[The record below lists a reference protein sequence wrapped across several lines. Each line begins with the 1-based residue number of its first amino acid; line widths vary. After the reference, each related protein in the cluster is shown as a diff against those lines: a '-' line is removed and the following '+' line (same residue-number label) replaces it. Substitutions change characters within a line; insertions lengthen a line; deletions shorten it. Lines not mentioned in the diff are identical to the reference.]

1 VSLPHKVQAMPKPDK
16 ILQLDGISPESVE
29 AHWGLYEG
37 YVNKYNEIMDKL
49 PSADRAAANQVYS
62 EYRGL
67 REMLTFAIGGI
78 KNHEVYFDNLGPGG
92 GQPSDA
98 FGAQIEKDFGSLDAM
113 LTELKAGGMAAR
125 GWAWVAWDWDWQ
137 KLDVYIGDAQN
148 TFPVWGCTPIIAL
161 DVYEHSY
168 IRDFSTARAKYID
181 AFVANLDWAAI
192 NARFEPIPRLAGL
205 MGQG

>member
-1 VSLPHKVQAMPKPDK
+1 MALPHKVQAMPKPDK
-16 ILQLDGISPESVE
+16 ILQLDGISPESVD
-29 AHWGLYEG
+29 AHWGLYEA
-37 YVNKYNEIMDKL
+37 YCNKYNEIMEKMVG
-49 PSADRAAANQVYS
+49 ADRAAANQIYS
-62 EYRGL
+62 EYRGF
-67 REMLTFAIGGI
+67 REMLTFAIGGV
-78 KNHEVYFDNLGPGG
+78 KNHEIYFDNLGPGG
-92 GQPSDA
+92 GGPSDA
-98 FGAQIEKDFGSLDAM
+98 FGAQIEKDLGGLDAM

-181 AFVANLDWAAI
+181 AFIANLDWAAI
-192 NARFEPIPRLAGL
+192 NARFDPIPKFAA
-205 MGQG
+205 MMQG

>member
-1 VSLPHKVQAMPKPDK
+1 VALPHKVEAKPKPDK

-29 AHWGLYEG
+29 AHWGLYQA
-37 YVNKYNEIMDKL
+37 YCNKYNEIMEKMTG
-49 PSADRAAANQVYS
+49 ADRAAANQIYS
-62 EYRGL
+62 DYRGF

-92 GQPSDA
+92 GSPSDA
-98 FGAQIEKDFGSLDAM
+98 FGAQIEKDFGGLDAM

-137 KLDVYIGDAQN
+137 RLDVYIGDAQN
-148 TFPVWGCTPIIAL
+148 TFPVWNCTPIIAL

-168 IRDFSTARAKYID
+168 IRDFSTARPKYID
-181 AFVANLDWAAI
+181 AFFANLDWAAI
-192 NARFEPIPRLAGL
+192 NPRFGWIPEL
-205 MGQG
+205 MAKMDQ